1 MGSKEKGAVD
11 IRFENR
17 EGYLYAYVS
26 GEWDSLVISKEYFH
40 RVIEE
45 AYKRES
51 KRLLIEENFPNQLSL
66 TEIYTLTVEI
76 SKMLKTPLKIAFVD
90 RMAEQ
95 NQLNMFGETVAVN
108 RGVYGRVF
116 SEIRQAE
123 EWLKAESI
131 G

>member
-1 MGSKEKGAVD
+1 MID
-11 IRFENR
+11 
-17 EGYLYAYVS
+17 
-26 GEWDSLVISKEYFH
+26 
-40 RVIEE
+40 E

-116 SEIRQAE
+116 SDIRAAE

>member
-1 MGSKEKGAVD
+1 MESKGEGAAN
-11 IRFENR
+11 IRFDDR
-17 EGYLYAYVS
+17 EGFLYAYVS
-26 GEWDSLVISKEYFH
+26 GERDSLAISIEYFH
-40 RVIEE
+40 RVVEE

-116 SEIRQAE
+116 SDIREAE
-123 EWLKAESI
+123 KWLKAESI

>member
-1 MGSKEKGAVD
+1 MGSKEKEVAD
-11 IRFENR
+11 IRFEDR

-51 KRLLIEENFPNQLSL
+51 KKLLIEENFPNQLSL
-66 TEIYTLTVEI
+66 TEIYTLTVAI

-108 RGVYGRVF
+108 RGVYGKVF
-116 SEIRQAE
+116 SHIREAE
-123 EWLKAESI
+123 EWLKS
-131 G
+131 